1 MSVTFGNEDSDAL
14 RGQRVIGGL
23 DGTDKPRRL
32 TRWRLALVLLL
43 RLLSVAWMA
52 KGLMAWAT
60 IFGIGLEGQPPFEE
74 RLLSFQAII
83 VYFAVIDLVAAVGL
97 WLTSTWGGVLWL
109 LAAVSQLL
117 LGFFFPRLLPVTPYL
132 IGGYIVLMLTY
143 FLATW
148 AAENEST

>member
-1 MSVTFGNEDSDAL
+1 MGLGRGDSEPL
-14 RGQRVIGGL
+14 RGRVIGSAG
-23 DGTDKPRRL
+23 GAAKPRKL
-32 TRWRLALVLLL
+32 TRWRLVLVWLL
-43 RLLSVAWMA
+43 RLLSLAWMA
-52 KGLMAWAT
+52 KGLMAWGV
-60 IFGIGLEGQPPFEE
+60 IFGIGMEGQTPFEAQ
-74 RLLSFQAII
+74 LLSYQAII

-132 IGGYIVLMLTY
+132 IGTYVALMATY

-148 AAENEST
+148 AAENEES

>member
-1 MSVTFGNEDSDAL
+1 MSLGKGDGEPL

-23 DGTDKPRRL
+23 DALDTPRRL
-32 TRWRLALVLLL
+32 RRWRLALVWLL
-43 RLLSVAWMA
+43 RLLSVAWLA
-52 KGLMAWAT
+52 KGLMAWAM
-60 IFGIGLEGQPPFEE
+60 IFGIGMEGQPPFEE
-74 RLLSFQAII
+74 RLLSFQAIT

-117 LGFFFPRLLPVTPYL
+117 LGFFFPRLLPLSPYL
-132 IGGYIVLMLTY
+132 IGTYVALMITY

-148 AAENEST
+148 AAENEET

>member
-1 MSVTFGNEDSDAL
+1 MGLGGDGEPMLGAQATSVAGVRA
-14 RGQRVIGGL
+14 R
-23 DGTDKPRRL
+23 P
-32 TRWRLALVLLL
+32 TRWRLVLVWLL

-52 KGLMAWAT
+52 KGLLAWAV
-60 IFGIGLEGQPPFEE
+60 IFGVGIEEMPFEA

-109 LAAVSQLL
+109 LAAISHLL
-117 LGFFFPRLLPVTPYL
+117 LGFFFPRLLPMTTPMISTYVAL
-132 IGGYIVLMLTY
+132 VLAY

-148 AAENEST
+148 LAENENS